1 MRRKIGALVP
11 LEVSIL
17 EAAAEL
23 QLGGQPEAHGYRLA
37 SIVRD
42 MRHARRL
49 TAYGTLYK
57 ALSRLAAEG
66 FLASRW
72 EDPNLAA
79 ADGRPRRRFYR
90 LTLQGEGALSEA
102 RVAGHDAASRRPAA
116 AAIR

>member
-23 QLGGQPEAHGYRLA
+23 QLAGQPEVHGYQLA
-37 SIVRD
+37 GVVRD
-42 MRHARRL
+42 MRQARRL

-57 ALSRLAAEG
+57 ALARLEGKG

-72 EDPNLAA
+72 EDPGVGAA
-79 ADGRPRRRFYR
+79 ESRPRRRFYR
-90 LTLQGEGALSEA
+90 LTLEGEGALAEA
-102 RVAGHDAASRRPAA
+102 RASAPATGTSRAA
-116 AAIR
+116 ATPVT

>member
-1 MRRKIGALVP
+1 MP

-23 QLGGQPEAHGYRLA
+23 QLGGQPEVHGYRLA
-37 SIVRD
+37 SVVRD
-42 MRHARRL
+42 MRQARRL

-57 ALSRLAAEG
+57 ALSRLEREG

-72 EDPNLAA
+72 EDPLVAA

-90 LTLQGEGALSEA
+90 LTLEGEGALSEA
-102 RVAGHDAASRRPAA
+102 RAAGHEAASRRPAA
-116 AAIR
+116 AALR